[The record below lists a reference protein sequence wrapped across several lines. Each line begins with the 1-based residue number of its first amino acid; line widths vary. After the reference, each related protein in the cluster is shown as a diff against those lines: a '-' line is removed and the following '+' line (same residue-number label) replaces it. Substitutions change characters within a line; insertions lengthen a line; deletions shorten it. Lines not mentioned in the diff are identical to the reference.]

1 MTEFTKYQH
10 VERVTHQECEGLL
23 EGLCYVFPKIDGT
36 NASVWID
43 NHDAICAGSRNRAI
57 SAGNDNAGFHAWVH
71 GKSNLPKF
79 KEFFRF
85 FPEYILYGEWLVPH
99 SLKTYRDEAWRDFYV
114 FDVFDTRTGLMLSY
128 DYYKGTLETAG
139 INFIPPLAKIKD
151 PNDENLLQL
160 LERTGEF
167 LIKDGHGKGEGIVV
181 KNYDF
186 VNKYGRQVWGKMV
199 TNEFKE
205 VHTKTMGAPEI
216 NSTLLVEEQIVRD
229 HLTEEFIK
237 KEQAKIV
244 SASSIDFF
252 DNSMIG
258 ETLGRVWYE
267 FIREETWNW
276 VKEHKAPKVNFRLLQ
291 NLVYKKTKEV
301 IGV

>member
-1 MTEFTKYQH
+1 MSEFTKYQH

-36 NASVWID
+36 NASVWI
-43 NHDAICAGSRNRAI
+43 NEGSLCSGSRNREL
-57 SAGNDNAGFHAWVH
+57 SEESDNAGFHKWIIS
-71 GKSNLPKF
+71 KLDQFLPLF
-79 KEFFRF
+79 VSHEN
-85 FPEYILYGEWLVPH
+85 YILYGEWLVPH

-114 FDVFDTRTGLMLSY
+114 FDVLDTFTGLMLPY
-128 DYYKGTLETAG
+128 EAYKDLLEEHK
-139 INFIPPLAKIKD
+139 INYIPPLAKIKD
-151 PNDENLLQL
+151 PNSENLLQL
-160 LERTGEF
+160 LERSGEF

-244 SASSIDFF
+244 SASSVEFF

-276 VKEHKAPKVNFRLLQ
+276 VKEHKGPKVNFRLLQ
-291 NLVYKKTKEV
+291 NLVFKKTKEV